1 MRTLTYSK
9 FERLAGAAQRILRGI
24 VLASAAFAIPLVL
37 AACGDSNPV
46 EAQTL
51 SVSGNVKNGRQLIQD
66 FGCGSCHTIPGVNNA
81 DAMVGPPL
89 NSWSRRIYIAGL
101 LRNTPANLAT
111 WIQHPQQIVP
121 GNAMPDMGITQRQA
135 QDIAA
140 YLYTLR

>member
-1 MRTLTYSK
+1 MRLP
-9 FERLAGAAQRILRGI
+9 LASRGLSYTIGFGPRRVGGILA
-24 VLASAAFAIPLVL
+24 VLAIPVLL

-51 SVSGNVKNGRQLIQD
+51 SAPGDVKSGRQLIHD
-66 FGCGSCHTIPGVNNA
+66 FGCGSCHTIPGINEA

-89 NSWSRRIYIAGL
+89 NAWSRRIYIAGL
-101 LRNTPANLAT
+101 LRNTPPNLAT

>member
-1 MRTLTYSK
+1 MRTLTYSR
-9 FERLAGAAQRILRGI
+9 FERLAGVAPRILRGI
-24 VLASAAFAIPLVL
+24 VLAAAAFTIPLVL

-51 SVSGNVKNGRQLIQD
+51 SVPGSPQNGRQLIQD
-66 FGCGSCHTIPGVNNA
+66 FGCGSCHTIPGINNA

-101 LRNTPANLAT
+101 LHNTPPNLAT

-121 GNAMPDMGITQRQA
+121 GNAMPDMGITHRQA